1 MAIANY
7 HLILASN
14 STRRKELLSGIDVGN
29 EIRTLPDIEETYTND
44 TPPEKVAEFLAR
56 KKATAYLPQLKENEL
71 LITADTVVLLND
83 KVYGKPVDNAEA
95 RQMLRD
101 LSGQTHRVVTGVC
114 LTSVKKQV
122 TFSDVSRVTFAKLT
136 DEEIAYYVEK
146 YRPLDKAGAYGVQ
159 EWIGYVAVKH
169 IEGSYFNVM
178 GLPIHRVYEELKSS
192 FGFARK

>member
-1 MAIANY
+1 M
-7 HLILASN
+7 
-14 STRRKELLSGIDVGN
+14 
-29 EIRTLPDIEETYTND
+29 
-44 TPPEKVAEFLAR
+44 AEFLAR